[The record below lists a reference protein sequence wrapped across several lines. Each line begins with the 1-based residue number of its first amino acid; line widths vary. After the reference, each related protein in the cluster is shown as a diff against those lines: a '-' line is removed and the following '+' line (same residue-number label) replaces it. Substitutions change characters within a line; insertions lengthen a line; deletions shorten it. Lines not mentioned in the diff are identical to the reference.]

1 MRFLK
6 IRFLS
11 LVPFIYLTL
20 ATANVQARQH
30 YATQE
35 NKIKIGLLTTDNKS
49 IEARQGAEL
58 AIIKANEQ
66 GGVKGLPIELINRSM
81 EGPWGTGSKQAVN
94 LIFDDNVWAIMGSH
108 DGRNAHL
115 VEQVTTKARVVF
127 LSAWASDPTLSQA
140 FVPWFFS
147 CVPNDLQQAS
157 SLIDEIYE
165 KRKLTEIVLVAD
177 TGYDS
182 KFALNSFL
190 KMAKLAGKPD
200 PLQFFYNNSSID
212 FAGLIDQINK
222 AGVKGVVLL
231 GQPAA
236 SLRIIEQIR
245 NIKTDKQIFGSLSVL
260 GERDLTDQS
269 LKNYEGVA
277 LISPGD
283 LFLSNGSVFS
293 KEYKKMY
300 GRFPGAAAAFSFDV
314 TNLLIEAIRS
324 AYPDREK
331 VQKSLALIH
340 YQGVT
345 GLIQFDEKGNRIG
358 TPCLIEI
365 KNGVPVTIKKD

>member
-1 MRFLK
+1 MRFFK

-30 YATQE
+30 YAIQE

-157 SLIDEIYE
+157 SLIDEIYG

-222 AGVKGVVLL
+222 AGVKGIVLL

-358 TPCLIEI
+358 TPGLIEI
-365 KNGVPVTIKKD
+365 KNGVPIPIKKD

>member
-1 MRFLK
+1 MRFFK

-20 ATANVQARQH
+20 ATANIQASQP

-157 SLIDEIYE
+157 SLIDEIYG

-222 AGVKGVVLL
+222 AGVKGIVLL

-283 LFLSNGSVFS
+283 LFLSNGSGFS
-293 KEYKKMY
+293 QEYKKIY
-300 GRFPGAAAAFSFDV
+300 GSFPGAAAAFSFDGM
-314 TNLLIEAIRS
+314 NLLIEAIRS

-358 TPCLIEI
+358 TPGLIEI
-365 KNGVPVTIKKD
+365 KNGVPVPIKKD

>member
-115 VEQVTTKARVVF
+115 VEQVTTKARVIF

-157 SLIDEIYE
+157 SLIDEIYG

-222 AGVKGVVLL
+222 AGVKGIVLL

-300 GRFPGAAAAFSFDV
+300 GRFPGAAAAFSFDG

-324 AYPDREK
+324 VYPDREK
-331 VQKSLALIH
+331 IQKSLALIH

-345 GLIQFDEKGNRIG
+345 GPIQFDEKGNRIG
-358 TPCLIEI
+358 TPGLIEI
-365 KNGVPVTIKKD
+365 KNGVPVPIKKD

>member
-11 LVPFIYLTL
+11 LVLFIYLTL

-157 SLIDEIYE
+157 SLIDEIYG

-222 AGVKGVVLL
+222 AGVKGIVLL

-300 GRFPGAAAAFSFDV
+300 GRFPGAAAAFSFDG

-358 TPCLIEI
+358 TPGLTEI
-365 KNGVPVTIKKD
+365 KNGLPVTLK

>member
-20 ATANVQARQH
+20 ATANIQASQP

-157 SLIDEIYE
+157 SLIDEIYG

-222 AGVKGVVLL
+222 AGVKGIVLL

-300 GRFPGAAAAFSFDV
+300 GRFPGAAAAFSFDGM
-314 TNLLIEAIRS
+314 NLLIEAIRS

-358 TPCLIEI
+358 TPGLIEI
-365 KNGVPVTIKKD
+365 KNGVPVPIKKD

>member
-157 SLIDEIYE
+157 SLIDEIYG
-165 KRKLTEIVLVAD
+165 KRKLTEIILVAD

-358 TPCLIEI
+358 TPGLIEI

>member
-1 MRFLK
+1 MRFFK

-30 YATQE
+30 YAIQE

-157 SLIDEIYE
+157 SLIDEIYG

-222 AGVKGVVLL
+222 AGVKGIVLL

-300 GRFPGAAAAFSFDV
+300 GRFPGAAAAFSFDG

-358 TPCLIEI
+358 TPGLIEI
-365 KNGVPVTIKKD
+365 KNGVPVPIKKD

>member
-30 YATQE
+30 YDTQE

-108 DGRNAHL
+108 DGRNAHII
-115 VEQVTTKARVVF
+115 EQVTTKARVVF

-157 SLIDEIYE
+157 SLIDEIYG

-222 AGVKGVVLL
+222 AGVKGIVLL

-245 NIKTDKQIFGSLSVL
+245 NIKTDKQIFGSLSVF
-260 GERDLTDQS
+260 GERDLTDLS

-358 TPCLIEI
+358 TPGLIEI
-365 KNGVPVTIKKD
+365 KNGVPVPIKKD

>member
-1 MRFLK
+1 MRFFK

-300 GRFPGAAAAFSFDV
+300 GRFPGAAAAFSFDG

-358 TPCLIEI
+358 TPGLIEI
-365 KNGVPVTIKKD
+365 KNGVPVPIKKD

>member
-30 YATQE
+30 YAIQE

-157 SLIDEIYE
+157 SLIDEIYG

-358 TPCLIEI
+358 TPGLIEI
-365 KNGVPVTIKKD
+365 KNGVPVQLY